1 VSEAACA
8 LQRGPGGL
16 AYASLPVG
24 EWTPP
29 RLFEALA
36 GEGPACLLDSAQL
49 HRRTGRYSILVATPR
64 AILHGKGESFTW
76 SYPVDGVKRP
86 VAGNP
91 FHLLRHHLRQR
102 RAPAVPGLP
111 PFQCGVVGLLGYELV
126 RHLERLPA
134 TTVDDAGV
142 PDLFLLSC
150 DRCVVVDHVEQ
161 RIWVMARPAPS
172 GVGRGAADGDAAAW
186 VAATAARLTAG
197 PTASEVRPLRLTTP
211 LTPCWDRATYLA
223 AVATVQRYIAAG
235 DIFQANLAQRFS
247 AAVDDGNPWD
257 LYLRLRAVNPA
268 PFAGFLRGGDFAVV
282 SSSPERLVR
291 VVDRAVESRPIAGTF
306 RRPAVAEEL
315 AATAAALRADPKERA
330 EHLMLVDLIRNDL
343 GRVCLYGTIQVD
355 ELLATEVYS
364 HVVHLVSNVRGRL
377 HPKQD
382 VVDCLRACF
391 PGGTITGVPKVRC
404 MEILDE
410 LEPFYRGPYTGGL
423 AYFSDTGAMDANIL
437 IRTITVRSGRAFLHA
452 GGGIVAD
459 SDPERE
465 YQETLHKAAALVE
478 ALGAAASHE
487 GPLRKAG
494 MQEGGRVAGA

>member
-1 VSEAACA
+1 VSDAVCVANLGA
-8 LQRGPGGL
+8 GGF
-16 AYASLPVG
+16 AYAALPLG
-24 EWTPP
+24 PWTPP
-29 RLFEALA
+29 RLFQALA
-36 GEGPACLLDSAQL
+36 ADGPACLLDSAQV
-49 HRRTGRYSILVATPR
+49 HPRTGRYSILVAAPR
-64 AILHGKGESFTW
+64 AILHGKGEAFTW
-76 SYPVDGVKRP
+76 SYPADGVERP

-91 FHLLRHHLRQR
+91 FQLLRHHLRQR
-102 RAPAVPGLP
+102 RHSPVPGLP

-142 PDLFLLSC
+142 PDLYLFSC
-150 DRCVVVDHVEQ
+150 DRCVVVDHVAE
-161 RIWVMARPAPS
+161 RVWVMARRPPAG
-172 GVGRGAADGDAAAW
+172 GVAGEDPMAW
-186 VAATAARLTAG
+186 VEATAARLAAG
-197 PTASEVRPLRLTTP
+197 PVATAIRPLRLTAP
-211 LTPCWDRATYLA
+211 LAPHWDRETYLA
-223 AVATVQRYIAAG
+223 AVARVQRYIEAG
-235 DIFQANLAQRFS
+235 DIFQANLAQRF
-247 AAVDDGNPWD
+247 AAPVDDGDPWD
-257 LYLRLRAVNPA
+257 LYLRLRAINPA

-291 VVDRAVESRPIAGTF
+291 VADRVMESRPIAGTF
-306 RRPAVAEEL
+306 RRPPADGEV
-315 AATAAALRADPKERA
+315 AATVAALRADPKERA

-343 GRVCLYGTIQVD
+343 GRVCLYGTIEVD
-355 ELLATEVYS
+355 ELLATEAYS

-423 AYFSDTGAMDANIL
+423 AYFSDTGAMDVNIL
-437 IRTITVRSGRAFLHA
+437 IRTLTVRAGRAFLHA

-459 SDPERE
+459 SDPDRE
-465 YQETLHKAAALVE
+465 YQETLDKAAALVE
-478 ALGAAASHE
+478 ALGEVQVAE

-494 MQEGGRVAGA
+494 RQEGERVTGA

>member
-1 VSEAACA
+1 VSDAVSVVSLAS
-8 LQRGPGGL
+8 GGL
-16 AYASLPVG
+16 AYAALPLG
-24 EWTPP
+24 PWTPP
-29 RLFEALA
+29 QLFEALA
-36 GEGPACLLDSAQL
+36 ADSPACLLDSAQV
-49 HRRTGRYSILVATPR
+49 HPRTGRYSILVAAPR
-64 AILHGKGESFTW
+64 AILRGKGEAFSW
-76 SYPVDGVKRP
+76 WYPTDGVERP

-91 FHLLRHHLRQR
+91 FQLLRHHLRQR
-102 RAPAVPGLP
+102 RNAPVPGLP

-150 DRCVVVDHVEQ
+150 DRCVVVDHVAE
-161 RIWVMARPAPS
+161 RLWVMARRSPA
-172 GVGRGAADGDAAAW
+172 GVGTGTDEGDPIAW
-186 VAATAARLTAG
+186 VEETAARVAAG
-197 PTASEVRPLRLTTP
+197 PAAAAVRPLRLTAP
-211 LTPCWDRATYLA
+211 LAPHWDRATYLA
-223 AVATVQRYIAAG
+223 AVARVQRYIAAG
-235 DIFQANLAQRFS
+235 DIFQANLAQRF
-247 AAVDDGNPWD
+247 AAPVDDGDPWD
-257 LYLRLRAVNPA
+257 LYLRLRAINPA

-291 VVDRAVESRPIAGTF
+291 VEDRVVESRPIAGTF
-306 RRPAVAEEL
+306 RRPAQAGAVE
-315 AATAAALRADPKERA
+315 ATAAALRADPKERA

-343 GRVCLYGTIQVD
+343 GRVCLYGTIEVD

-410 LEPFYRGPYTGGL
+410 LEPLYRGPYTGAL
-423 AYFSDTGAMDANIL
+423 AYFSDTGAMDTNIL
-437 IRTITVRSGRAFLHA
+437 IRTITVRGGRALLHA

-465 YQETLHKAAALVE
+465 YHETLHKAAALVE
-478 ALGAAASHE
+478 ALGAPQTGRSRESERWSLAKTRR
-487 GPLRKAG
+487 RK
-494 MQEGGRVAGA
+494 E

>member
-1 VSEAACA
+1 VSGAVSVANLA
-8 LQRGPGGL
+8 TGGL
-16 AYASLPVG
+16 AYAVLPLG
-24 EWTPP
+24 AWTPP
-29 RLFEALA
+29 RLFETLA
-36 GEGPACLLDSAQL
+36 TDGPACLLDSAQV
-49 HRRTGRYSILVATPR
+49 HPRTGRYSIVVAPPR
-64 AILHGKGESFTW
+64 AILHGKGEAFTW
-76 SYPVDGVKRP
+76 SYPADGVERP
-86 VAGNP
+86 VVGNP
-91 FHLLRHHLRQR
+91 FQLLRHHLRR
-102 RAPAVPGLP
+102 RRNAPVPGLP

-150 DRCVVVDHVEQ
+150 DRCVVVDHVAE
-161 RIWVMARPAPS
+161 RLWVMARRS
-172 GVGRGAADGDAAAW
+172 SADGGTVADEGDPIAW
-186 VAATAARLTAG
+186 VEETAARVAAG
-197 PTASEVRPLRLTTP
+197 PAAAAVRPLRLTAP
-211 LTPCWDRATYLA
+211 LAPHWERATYLA
-223 AVATVQRYIAAG
+223 AVARVQRYIAAG
-235 DIFQANLAQRFS
+235 DIFQANLAQRF
-247 AAVDDGNPWD
+247 AAPVDDGDPWD
-257 LYLRLRAVNPA
+257 LYLRLRAINPA

-291 VVDRAVESRPIAGTF
+291 VEDRVVESRPIAGTF
-306 RRPAVAEEL
+306 RRPAQAGEVE
-315 AATAAALRADPKERA
+315 ATAAALRADPKERA

-343 GRVCLYGTIQVD
+343 GRVCLYGTIEVD

-410 LEPFYRGPYTGGL
+410 LEPFYRGPYTGAL
-423 AYFSDTGAMDANIL
+423 AYFSDTGAMDTNIL
-437 IRTITVRSGRAFLHA
+437 IRTITVRGGRALLHA

-478 ALGAAASHE
+478 ALGARQTAR
-487 GPLRKAG
+487 LREPERWSLAKTRRRK
-494 MQEGGRVAGA
+494 E